1 MNPRCNHRDAN
12 ASFIM
17 EREKGGTPVTHPSER
32 DMEDEVWLQGCA
44 RGEPDFLRLLM
55 ERHGGGVLRF
65 LERIV
70 GNRSEAEELLTEVF
84 LKVWQHAG
92 RFGHRG
98 LVRNWIYTIAAN
110 LARDAL
116 RRRKVREPI
125 AAESLETLG
134 QEADPAGADPLRE
147 TLGRER
153 DEMIQRSIDRLH
165 PTDKMLIVLYHFQEL
180 SLEEIEQITGIA
192 RNVAKSRLFRARRKL
207 RDILISEGFEE
218 PYHEMSKRPDESDG
232 VPPGQMCAAPDEG
245 DRGTSQPMPGL
256 PEHA

>member
-1 MNPRCNHRDAN
+1 MAN
-12 ASFIM
+12 
-17 EREKGGTPVTHPSER
+17 PSER
-32 DMEDEVWLQGCA
+32 DREDEVWLQGCA
-44 RGEPDFLRLLM
+44 RGEPDYLRLLM
-55 ERHGGGVLRF
+55 DRHGGGVLRF

-70 GNRSEAEELLTEVF
+70 GNRSEAEELLSEVF

-92 RFGHRG
+92 HFGHRG

-125 AAESLETLG
+125 AAESLEALG
-134 QEADPAGADPLRE
+134 QEADPAGIDPLRE

-153 DEMIQRSIDRLH
+153 NELIQKSIDQLH
-165 PTDKMLIVLYHFQEL
+165 PTDKMLIVLYHFQEH
-180 SLEEIEQITGIA
+180 SLEEIERITGIP

-207 RDILISEGFEE
+207 RDILLSEGFEA
-218 PYHEMSKRPDESDG
+218 PYHEMSKGSGESDG
-232 VPPGQMCAAPDEG
+232 VSSGQMCTAADEG
-245 DRGTSQPMPGL
+245 DRGASQPMPTL

>member
-1 MNPRCNHRDAN
+1 MGKTKGRTLVAN
-12 ASFIM
+12 
-17 EREKGGTPVTHPSER
+17 RSER
-32 DMEDEVWLQGCA
+32 DVEDTLWLRSCAQGNSDA
-44 RGEPDFLRLLM
+44 LRLLM

-65 LERIV
+65 IERIV

-84 LKVWQHAG
+84 LKVWQHAAN
-92 RFGHRG
+92 FGHKG

-125 AAESLETLG
+125 AAESLDVLG
-134 QEADPAGADPLRE
+134 QEADPAGVDPLRE

-153 DEMIQRSIDRLH
+153 RELLQKGISQLH
-165 PTDKMLIVLYHFQEL
+165 PTDRMLVELYHFQEH
-180 SLEEIEQITGIA
+180 SLEEIERITGIP

-207 RDILISEGFEE
+207 RDILISEGFEA
-218 PYHEMSKRPDESDG
+218 PYHEMSEGTGQSGG
-232 VPPGQMCAAPDEG
+232 VSSGQLCTSSETSYRAAPQ
-245 DRGTSQPMPGL
+245 SVCSM

>member
-1 MNPRCNHRDAN
+1 M
-12 ASFIM
+12 
-17 EREKGGTPVTHPSER
+17 THPSER
-32 DMEDEVWLQGCA
+32 DREDEVWLEGCA
-44 RGEPDFLRLLM
+44 RGEPDYLRLLM

-110 LARDAL
+110 LARDVL

-125 AAESLETLG
+125 AAESLEMLG
-134 QEADPAGADPLRE
+134 QEPDPAGVDPLRE

-153 DEMIQRSIDRLH
+153 SEILQRSIDRLH
-165 PTDKMLIVLYHFQEL
+165 PTDRMLIVLYHFQEN
-180 SLEEIEQITGIA
+180 SLEEIEQITGIP

-207 RDILISEGFEE
+207 RDILISEGFEA
-218 PYHEMSKRPDESDG
+218 PNYEMSKSSDESDG
-232 VPPGQMCAAPDEG
+232 ISPGQMCTSSDEG
-245 DRGTSQPMPGL
+245 DRGAPQPMPGL

>member
-1 MNPRCNHRDAN
+1 MIN
-12 ASFIM
+12 
-17 EREKGGTPVTHPSER
+17 PSER
-32 DMEDEVWLQGCA
+32 DREDEVWLARCAQG
-44 RGEPDFLRLLM
+44 ESDFLRLLM
-55 ERHGGGVLRF
+55 ERHGGGVQRF

-84 LKVWQHAG
+84 LKVWQHAAH
-92 RFGHRG
+92 FGHRG

-125 AAESLETLG
+125 AAEPLEALH
-134 QEADPAGADPLRE
+134 QEADLAAVDPLDE

-153 DEMIQRSIDRLH
+153 SEIIRKGIQRLA
-165 PTDKMLIVLYHFQEL
+165 PTDRALIALYHFQEY
-180 SLEEIEQITGIA
+180 SLEEIEQITGIP

-207 RDILISEGFEE
+207 RDILLAEGFEA
-218 PYHEMSKRPDESDG
+218 PNYEMSQSTGKSDG
-232 VPPGQMCAAPDEG
+232 ISAGQMCSSTDEG
-245 DRGTSQPMPGL
+245 DRRAPSPMPGL

>member
-1 MNPRCNHRDAN
+1 MTN
-12 ASFIM
+12 
-17 EREKGGTPVTHPSER
+17 PSER
-32 DMEDEVWLQGCA
+32 DREDAVWLEGCA
-44 RGEPDFLRLLM
+44 RGEPDYLRLLM
-55 ERHGGGVLRF
+55 ERHGGGVQRF

-84 LKVWQHAG
+84 LKVWQHAVH
-92 RFGHRG
+92 FGHRG

-125 AAESLETLG
+125 AAESLEALG
-134 QEADPAGADPLRE
+134 QEADPAGVDPLRE

-153 DEMIQRSIDRLH
+153 SDMIQRGIQQLPPADRTLV
-165 PTDKMLIVLYHFQEL
+165 MLYHFQEC
-180 SLEEIEQITGIA
+180 SLEEIEQITGIP

-207 RDILISEGFEE
+207 RDILISEGFEA
-218 PYHEMSKRPDESDG
+218 PNHEMLQSTGESDGISAGQMCTSADESD
-232 VPPGQMCAAPDEG
+232 
-245 DRGTSQPMPGL
+245 RGSPQPMPGL

>member
-1 MNPRCNHRDAN
+1 VAN
-12 ASFIM
+12 L
-17 EREKGGTPVTHPSER
+17 SER
-32 DMEDEVWLQGCA
+32 DVEDEVWLQGCA

-65 LERIV
+65 IERLV

-84 LKVWQHAG
+84 LKVWQHAAH
-92 RFGHRG
+92 FGHKG

-125 AAESLETLG
+125 AAESLDALG
-134 QEADPAGADPLRE
+134 QEADPAGVDPLRE

-153 DEMIQRSIDRLH
+153 REMLQKGIAQLH
-165 PTDKMLIVLYHFQEL
+165 PTDRMLVELYHFQEH
-180 SLEEIEQITGIA
+180 SLEEIERITGIP
-192 RNVAKSRLFRARRKL
+192 RSVAKSRLFRARRKL
-207 RDILISEGFEE
+207 RDILISEGFEA
-218 PYHEMSKRPDESDG
+218 PYHEMSEGSGQSNGVSSGQLCTSSD
-232 VPPGQMCAAPDEG
+232 QS
-245 DRGTSQPMPGL
+245 DRATPQPVHGM

>member
-1 MNPRCNHRDAN
+1 MTN
-12 ASFIM
+12 
-17 EREKGGTPVTHPSER
+17 PSER
-32 DMEDEVWLQGCA
+32 DREDELWLQGCA

-65 LERIV
+65 IERIV

-84 LKVWQHAG
+84 LKVWQHAAH
-92 RFGHRG
+92 FGHRG

-125 AAESLETLG
+125 AAESLDVLA
-134 QEADPAGADPLRE
+134 QEADPAGVDPLRE

-153 DEMIQRSIDRLH
+153 SEMLQRSIEQLP
-165 PTDKMLIVLYHFQEL
+165 PTDRMLVELYHFQEH
-180 SLEEIEQITGIA
+180 SLEEIERITGIP

-207 RDILISEGFEE
+207 RDILLSEGFEA
-218 PYHEMSKRPDESDG
+218 PYHEMSKGSNQSNG
-232 VPPGQMCAAPDEG
+232 VSSGQMCTSLGEG
-245 DRGTSQPMPGL
+245 DRTAPPSVHRL

>member
-1 MNPRCNHRDAN
+1 MTN
-12 ASFIM
+12 
-17 EREKGGTPVTHPSER
+17 PSER
-32 DMEDEVWLQGCA
+32 DREDEVWLRGCA

-55 ERHGGGVLRF
+55 ERHGGGVQRF

-84 LKVWQHAG
+84 LKVWQHAAH
-92 RFGHRG
+92 FGHRG

-125 AAESLETLG
+125 AAESLEALE
-134 QEADPAGADPLRE
+134 QEADPAGIDPLRE

-153 DEMIQRSIDRLH
+153 SDMIQRGVDQLPPTDRL
-165 PTDKMLIVLYHFQEL
+165 LVVLYHFQEYT
-180 SLEEIEQITGIA
+180 LEEIEQITGIP

-207 RDILISEGFEE
+207 KDILLSEGFEA
-218 PYHEMSKRPDESDG
+218 PNHEMSRSAGESDG
-232 VPPGQMCAAPDEG
+232 ISAGQMCTSADKG
-245 DRGTSQPMPGL
+245 DRGTPPPL
-256 PEHA
+256 PSVPERA

>member
-1 MNPRCNHRDAN
+1 MA
-12 ASFIM
+12 
-17 EREKGGTPVTHPSER
+17 GPSER
-32 DMEDEVWLQGCA
+32 DMEDEAWLQRCA

-65 LERIV
+65 LERTV

-84 LKVWQHAG
+84 LKVWQHAA

-110 LARDAL
+110 LARDTL

-125 AAESLETLG
+125 AAEPLELLE
-134 QEADPAGADPLRE
+134 QEADPAGVDPLQE
-147 TLGRER
+147 TMGRER
-153 DEMIQRSIDRLH
+153 SEMLQRSIEQLH
-165 PTDKMLIVLYHFQEL
+165 PTDRMLVVLYHYQEY
-180 SLEEIEQITGIA
+180 SLEEIERITGIP

-207 RDILISEGFEE
+207 RDILLSAGFEA
-218 PYHEMSKRPDESDG
+218 PYHEMSKDTGQSNG
-232 VPPGQMCAAPDEG
+232 VPPGQLCADTGTG
-245 DRGTSQPMPGL
+245 DRATPPQVPGL

>member
-1 MNPRCNHRDAN
+1 M
-12 ASFIM
+12 
-17 EREKGGTPVTHPSER
+17 THPSER
-32 DMEDEVWLQGCA
+32 DKEDEVWLEGCA
-44 RGEPDFLRLLM
+44 RGEPDYLRLLM

-125 AAESLETLG
+125 AAESLEMLG
-134 QEADPAGADPLRE
+134 QEPDPAGVDPLRE

-153 DEMIQRSIDRLH
+153 SEILQRSIDRLH
-165 PTDKMLIVLYHFQEL
+165 PTDRMLIVLYHFQEN
-180 SLEEIEQITGIA
+180 SLEEIERITGIP

-207 RDILISEGFEE
+207 RDILISEGFEA
-218 PYHEMSKRPDESDG
+218 PNYEMSQSSDESDG
-232 VPPGQMCAAPDEG
+232 VSPGQMCASSDEG
-245 DRGTSQPMPGL
+245 DRGAPQPMPGL